1 MAKSKIIKELA
12 NNDISLEVALNRL
25 MIIASDIEN
34 EELSQWAE
42 RELNGYKNMSDL
54 PVYRIITNARFVY
67 SGING
72 RFKVT
77 HAPLP
82 LAEMM
87 GYKNNEIPVNI
98 PDGIQALNESISGN
112 VEYARDMTSMAG
124 VVYQK
129 TGVSCTVILQI
140 VPQNAIENILSTI
153 KSKLLKVLI
162 RLDKEYGSLDD
173 LDIDISTKTPEEIHT
188 INVAINNYI
197 FEDRSIKI
205 GDKNRIDS
213 TDIRS

>member
-42 RELNGYKNMSDL
+42 NELNGYGDTSDL
-54 PVYRIITNARFVY
+54 PAYRNVTNARFVY

-72 RFKVT
+72 RFQMNRV
-77 HAPLP
+77 PLP

-87 GYKNNEIPVNI
+87 GRESNELSVNI
-98 PDGIQALNESISGN
+98 QDGIKALNESLTSN
-112 VEYARDMTSMAG
+112 VECARDITFMAG
-124 VVYQK
+124 VIYQN
-129 TGVSCTVILQI
+129 TGITCTEILQI
-140 VPQNAIENILSTI
+140 VPKNAIENILSTI

-173 LDIDISTKTPEEIHT
+173 LDIDISAKTPEEIHT

-197 FEDRSIKI
+197 FEDKSIKI
-205 GDKNRIDS
+205 GDKNRIDN
-213 TDIRS
+213 TDIGG

>member
-42 RELNGYKNMSDL
+42 NELNGYGDTSDL
-54 PVYRIITNARFVY
+54 PAYRIVTNARFVY

-72 RFKVT
+72 RFKVNR
-77 HAPLP
+77 APLP

-87 GYKNNEIPVNI
+87 GCKSDEVPVNI
-98 PDGIQALNESISGN
+98 YDGIKALSKSLTGN
-112 VEYARDMTSMAG
+112 VECARDITSMAG
-124 VVYQK
+124 VIYQN
-129 TGVSCTVILQI
+129 TGITCTEILQI
-140 VPQNAIENILSTI
+140 VPKNAIENILSTI

-173 LDIDISTKTPEEIHT
+173 LDIDISAKSPEEIHT

-197 FEDRSIKI
+197 FEDKSIKI
-205 GDKNRIDS
+205 GDKNRIDN
-213 TDIRS
+213 TDIGG